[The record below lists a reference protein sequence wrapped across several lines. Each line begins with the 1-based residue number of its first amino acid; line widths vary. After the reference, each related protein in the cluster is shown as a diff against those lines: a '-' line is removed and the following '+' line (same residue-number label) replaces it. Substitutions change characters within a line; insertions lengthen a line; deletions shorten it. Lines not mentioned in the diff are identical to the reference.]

1 MNDNKPIK
9 KPSGKELMDYFTN
22 QASALLMRLGES
34 QAEAQK
40 KAAAF
45 ALQVSQKVGGGLFY
59 INKKSKTDITNRN
72 NILKDDFKNAK
83 ETVTAFALRHN
94 ISSANAY
101 LILKSKN
108 QAHQPD
114 HSHLEDAI
122 AVELSRMLVLI
133 GIPISEAVDMSR
145 DTAAVMLA
153 RYSGVSIYIP
163 KGQELLNQKKADD
176 IWKQYQ
182 AGHAI
187 PDIALRYGL
196 SGQAIYL
203 SIRERCKQK
212 GLATPAEQAKHEKES
227 KHEELWRL
235 YQEGITV
242 DAIAKQYGFSYQ
254 YVLSVIR
261 KRCNDCGQ
269 RLPPEKMKDHPL
281 KQVRRR
287 VLQIAE
293 DYRSGNQQAFDRLQG
308 LAEQIDSVRK
318 SLIQKGDDDADPRT
332 TKDM

>member
-1 MNDNKPIK
+1 MRDNPNK
-9 KPSGKELMDYFTN
+9 KPNAKEMFCYLTGE
-22 QASALLMRLGES
+22 ARSLLIRQGES
-34 QAEAQK
+34 QTEAQK
-40 KAAAF
+40 HATAF
-45 ALQVSQKVGGGLFY
+45 TMRVLEKIGGCQY
-59 INKKSKTDITNRN
+59 Y
-72 NILKDDFKNAK
+72 ILKKTRTATAERLSHIKSDFKISGGSVK
-83 ETVTAFALRHN
+83 DLALRHK
-94 ISSANAY
+94 ISAPWAY
-101 LILKSKN
+101 LIIKSADEIDLQKN
-108 QAHQPD
+108 R
-114 HSHLEDAI
+114 EYCE
-122 AVELSRMLVLI
+122 VENTISIEAARMLVLT
-133 GIPISEAVDMSR
+133 GTPIVD
-145 DTAAVMLA
+145 AAPMAKGFASVMLTKFA
-153 RYSGVSIYIP
+153 
-163 KGQELLNQKKADD
+163 GQQLFFPSSATILKQKQADD

-254 YVLSVIR
+254 YVLNVIR

-293 DYRSGNQQAFDRLQG
+293 DYRIGNQQAFDQLQG

-318 SLIQKGDDDADPRT
+318 SLI
-332 TKDM
+332 